1 MIYNYDY
8 AITNKRFPMESKKEK
23 ILIVDDI
30 PDNIMVLMNILKDDY
45 TVIAAT
51 SGEKALELAHQDP
64 KPDII
69 LLDIIMP
76 NIDGYEICRRLHR
89 DVQTRDIPIIFI
101 TAKTEADDEAKGLML
116 GAVDYIGKPIVPAIV
131 LARVRNHL
139 ELKQHRNH
147 LEELVAQRTHQLKKA
162 KESVI
167 EAMGMVAEHRDPETG
182 AHISRTKRYVNL
194 ITWELSKLP
203 KYQKILTPHIIEL
216 VTHAAPMHD
225 LGKIAIPD
233 AILLK
238 EGPLSLEE
246 WKIMQTHSL
255 IGEETIYLA
264 EHKFNDNDTL
274 FIAKE
279 IAGAHHEWWNGLGYP
294 RGLKG
299 ENIPLWG
306 RIMAVA
312 DVYDAIISRRAYK
325 EAMSHKEAISYILKE
340 RGEQFDPEVVD
351 AFMSVSEGFLETALK
366 YADNDEHRAILLNP

>member
-1 MIYNYDY
+1 
-8 AITNKRFPMESKKEK
+8 MEHSKKEK
-23 ILIVDDI
+23 ILIVDDL
-30 PDNIMVLMNILKDDY
+30 PDNIMILMNILKDDY

-51 SGEKALELAHQDP
+51 NGEKALDMARQEPQ
-64 KPDII
+64 PDII

-76 NIDGYEICRRLHR
+76 EMDGYEVCRRLQR
-89 DVQTRDIPIIFI
+89 DIQTRDIPIIFI

-131 LARVRNHL
+131 RARVRNHL
-139 ELKQHRNH
+139 ELKRHRNH

-194 ITWELSKLP
+194 IAWELSKLP
-203 KYQKILTPHIIEL
+203 KYQKILTPQIIEL
-216 VTHAAPMHD
+216 VTHAAPLHD

-238 EGPLSLEE
+238 EGALSPEE
-246 WKIMQTHSL
+246 WKTMQTHSL

-279 IAGAHHEWWNGLGYP
+279 IAGAHHERWDGRGYP
-294 RGLKG
+294 RGLSG
-299 ENIPLWG
+299 EHIPLWG
-306 RIMAVA
+306 RIMAIA
-312 DVYDAIISRRAYK
+312 DVYDAIISRRVYK
-325 EAMSHKEAISYILKE
+325 EPMSHKEAVAYILKE
-340 RGEQFDPEVVD
+340 RGGHFDPEVVD
-351 AFMSVSEGFLETALK
+351 AFIAVSEGFLETALK
-366 YADNDEHRAILLNP
+366 YADNDEHRGLLLND